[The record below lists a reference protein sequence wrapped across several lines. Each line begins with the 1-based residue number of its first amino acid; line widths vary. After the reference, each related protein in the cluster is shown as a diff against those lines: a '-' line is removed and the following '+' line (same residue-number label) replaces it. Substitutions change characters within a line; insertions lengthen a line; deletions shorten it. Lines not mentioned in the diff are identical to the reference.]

1 MSWIYF
7 SESDL
12 HSLKIKSYSI
22 NCVTKNVSLS
32 VTDFI
37 KVIICW
43 SIDRNV
49 SIDKLW
55 FRNGDH
61 YQFVSVS
68 GLLRTDYYWNNPSNL
83 YAPWLMTGPWVMV
96 LYKIIMVTNPES
108 FMKIRTIQKL
118 DRFYKS
124 VVVKSDWLLLCQLS
138 KKIIETMSNHSWN
151 RKCPTKWRISYKS
164 ISNATLFKKTNLD
177 HEFHWLKMNF
187 EFDWKCFDI
196 DEKLVVMMQS
206 LRTKVRMSF
215 YWNTF

>member
-1 MSWIYF
+1 MV
-7 SESDL
+7 SERR
-12 HSLKIKSYSI
+12 SLSIRFFEWVATNRLLLKQSIKSVCSM
-22 NCVTKNVSLS
+22 S
-32 VTDFI
+32 
-37 KVIICW
+37 
-43 SIDRNV
+43 
-49 SIDKLW
+49 
-55 FRNGDH
+55 H
-61 YQFVSVS
+61 
-68 GLLRTDYYWNNPSNL
+68 
-83 YAPWLMTGPWVMV
+83 GPWVMV
-96 LYKIIMVTNPES
+96 LHKIIMVTNPES